1 MTRKDYIMIARL
13 IHNRTLLD
21 NKNRLNK
28 QDLVQDLCVELKL
41 DNELFNTYK
50 FIKACE

>member
-1 MTRKDYIMIARL
+1 MTRKDYIMIAKI

-28 QDLVQDLCVELKL
+28 HELVQDLCVELKL